1 MKERIVHEF
10 SVEKK
15 GKYILYWMQQS
26 QRTIKND
33 ALNLAIERGNALGL
47 PVLVVFISL
56 PDFPGANERHFSFML
71 QGIENVEANLKSKG
85 IGFRYSFGKIE
96 VELEKYLDDAQEFIM
111 DKGYLKIQKKWRD
124 NIKSLVASKYPMNTY
139 MVESDVL
146 VPLEI
151 ASTKEEYSART
162 LRTKINKHKDFFLV
176 EEDDLLPKVLW
187 SDTLVKIG
195 EVGLSS
201 EDIISRM
208 NFKDNVG
215 ESKYF
220 KGGENAAYQVLDDFL
235 KNKFQ
240 HYLLRNHP
248 EYDYMSS
255 MSPYLHFGQ
264 ISVVDIIN
272 RARDEFFIRDDIS
285 QEAYDSFFDELIVRR
300 ELAMNFVYY
309 NEKYD
314 QFEGITYP
322 WAYETMANHIDD
334 PREYI
339 YSLDEFEKCQTH
351 DIYWNASMK
360 ELVETGKMHT
370 YMRMYWCK
378 KIIEWTKNYE
388 EAYNISIYLNNKYNI
403 DGRDAN
409 SYAGIAWCFGKHDR
423 AWKEREVF
431 GKLRYMNANGLNRKF
446 EMEEYLEKTKNY
458 TGAE

>member
-1 MKERIVHEF
+1 
-10 SVEKK
+10 
-15 GKYILYWMQQS
+15 
-26 QRTIKND
+26 
-33 ALNLAIERGNALGL
+33 
-47 PVLVVFISL
+47 
-56 PDFPGANERHFSFML
+56 
-71 QGIENVEANLKSKG
+71 
-85 IGFRYSFGKIE
+85 
-96 VELEKYLDDAQEFIM
+96 
-111 DKGYLKIQKKWRD
+111 
-124 NIKSLVASKYPMNTY
+124 
-139 MVESDVL
+139 
-146 VPLEI
+146 
-151 ASTKEEYSART
+151 